1 MNEQNIK
8 IKGTVEN
15 IRFRNDTNGYSVIDV
30 ATDNSIHTCVGTL
43 PDISV
48 GEILDISGSII
59 FDKKYG
65 MQIKVETCTREIP
78 ENLDGLYKYLASG
91 AISKVGVKRAQ
102 NIIKNFGNESFDILL
117 NNPER
122 LSEIKGISSS
132 VAKEIGESYRQKNDM
147 RKSII
152 ALEKLGLTPRECNA
166 AFNEF
171 KENAEKAVAENP
183 YILTQ
188 IHANIG
194 FERADALAARLLKD
208 PRSSMRI
215 RAGIIHIL
223 KHNLFD
229 NGHTYLPRN
238 KLINIAS
245 RYLNING
252 DSIDAEIDE
261 LEKNNL
267 LKCPSDDNSPVFLME
282 SYLSEKKIA
291 DRIKLL
297 TAFPPAD
304 IKAPEKDISELQI
317 ELNIKYEKKQKAAV
331 ITAVEK
337 GILVL
342 TGGPGTGK
350 TTTLNGILK
359 IFENHN
365 IPVALAA
372 PTGRAAKRMSEITGK
387 NASTIHRLLEVQT
400 DENGR
405 MTYRRN
411 SRNPLSCSALI
422 IDEMSMVDIT
432 VFASL
437 CDALPMYCRL
447 IMLGDSNQLPA
458 VGPGN
463 ILKDLISSKLLPVI
477 ELDTIFRQAE
487 NSLIIKNS
495 HKIVNGKEIS
505 NGTRE
510 DNFFFISSAS
520 SGATI
525 QTIKA
530 LYEKRLPKAY
540 NINPIQD
547 IQILCP
553 SKKGETGTANLNS
566 ILQDIVNPRQNKKT
580 ELKFGYKLFRVGDK
594 VMQIKNNYDIET
606 EDKNGNTDNG
616 IFNGDIGFITDID
629 KKSSELIID
638 FEGKIAKY
646 PYELL
651 DELELAY
658 AITIHKSQG
667 NEFNTVIL
675 PLNTVS
681 PFLCYRNL
689 LYTGITRAKKLMIAV
704 GQKSIIDAMIKN
716 NKQTKRYSYLKN
728 LLK

>member
-1 MNEQNIK
+1 MDKQNIK
-8 IKGTVEN
+8 IKGTVED
-15 IRFRNDTNGYSVIDV
+15 IRFRNDNNGYSVIDV
-30 ATDNSIHTCVGTL
+30 ATIDTIYTCVGTL

-48 GEILDISGSII
+48 GEILDISGYII

-65 MQIKVETCTREIP
+65 MQINIETCTREIP
-78 ENLDGLYKYLASG
+78 DDLDGLYKYLASG
-91 AISKVGVKRAQ
+91 AIAKIGIKRAQ
-102 NIIKNFGNESFDILL
+102 TIIKKFGEDSFDILL
-117 NNPER
+117 NKPER
-122 LSEIKGISSS
+122 LSEIKGISPEI
-132 VAKEIGESYRQKNDM
+132 AKEIGESYRQKNYM
-147 RKSII
+147 HKSII
-152 ALEKLGLTPRECNA
+152 ALEKLGLTPRECNV
-166 AFNEF
+166 AFKEF
-171 KENAEKAVAENP
+171 KENAANAISENP

-188 IHANIG
+188 INANIS
-194 FERADALAARLLKD
+194 FERADTLAAKLLKD
-208 PRSSMRI
+208 PKSNMRI

-229 NGHTYLPRN
+229 NGHTFLPRN
-238 KLINIAS
+238 KLIKLAS
-245 RYLNING
+245 GYLNVNE
-252 DSIDAEIDE
+252 DAVDIEIDE
-261 LEKNNL
+261 LEKNSK
-267 LKCPSDDNSPVFLME
+267 LKCFNEKNFPVFLIE

-304 IKAPEKDISELQI
+304 IKALENDISELQK
-317 ELNIKYEKKQKAAV
+317 ELNITYAKKQKAAV

-359 IFENHN
+359 IFKKHN
-365 IPVALAA
+365 IDVALAA
-372 PTGRAAKRMSEITGK
+372 PTGRAAKRMAEITGES
-387 NASTIHRLLEVQT
+387 ASTIHRLLEVQT
-400 DENGR
+400 DENGH
-405 MTYRRN
+405 MNYRRN
-411 SRNPLSCSALI
+411 ARNPLSCNALI

-432 VFASL
+432 LFASL
-437 CDALPMYCRL
+437 CDAMPMSCRL

-463 ILKDLISSKLLPVI
+463 ILNDLINSKLLPII

-495 HKIVNGKEIS
+495 HKIVTGQEIS
-505 NGTRE
+505 NGNKE
-510 DNFFFISSAS
+510 DNFFFISSKNPN
-520 SGATI
+520 TTL
-525 QTIKA
+525 QTITS
-530 LYEKRLPKAY
+530 LFEKRLPKAY
-540 NINPIQD
+540 KLNPVQD

-553 SKKGETGTANLNS
+553 SKKGETGTANLNT
-566 ILQDIVNPRQNKKT
+566 ILQNIINPKQNKKT
-580 ELKFGYKLFRVGDK
+580 ELKFGYKIFRIGDK

-606 EDKNGNTDNG
+606 EDIYGNTDNG
-616 IFNGDIGFITDID
+616 IFNGDIGFITDIN
-629 KKSSELIID
+629 KKNSELTID

-646 PYELL
+646 PYDIL

-667 NEFNTVIL
+667 NEFNTVII

-689 LYTGITRAKKLMIAV
+689 LYTGITRAKRLIIII
-704 GQKSIIDAMIKN
+704 GQKRILDDMIKN
-716 NKQTKRYSYLKN
+716 NKQSKRYSYLKH

>member
-1 MNEQNIK
+1 MNKQNIK
-8 IKGTVEN
+8 IKGTVED

-30 ATDNSIHTCVGTL
+30 ATNDNIHTCVGML
-43 PDISV
+43 PDVSV
-48 GEILDISGSII
+48 GEILEISGSVI

-65 MQIKVETCTREIP
+65 AQINVETCTREIP
-78 ENLDGLYKYLASG
+78 DDLDGLYKYLASG
-91 AISKVGVKRAQ
+91 AIAKVGVKRAQ
-102 NIIKNFGNESFDILL
+102 TIIKEFGEDSFDILL

-122 LSEIKGISSS
+122 LSEIKGISPA
-132 VAKEIGESYRQKNDM
+132 VAKEIGNSYRQKNDM
-147 RKSII
+147 HKSII
-152 ALEKLGLTPRECNA
+152 SLERLGLTPRECNA

-171 KENAEKAVAENP
+171 KENAANAVSENP

-188 IHANIG
+188 INANIG
-194 FERADALAARLLKD
+194 FERADALAAKLLKD
-208 PRSSMRI
+208 PKSKLRV
-215 RAGIIHIL
+215 RACIVHIL
-223 KHNLFD
+223 KHNFFD
-229 NGHTYLPRN
+229 NGHTFLPRN
-238 KLINIAS
+238 KLIKLTS
-245 RYLNING
+245 GYLNINE
-252 DSIDAEIDE
+252 DIVDIEIDE
-261 LEKNNL
+261 LEKSSR
-267 LKCPSDDNSPVFLME
+267 LKCFNEENAPVFLIE
-282 SYLSEKKIA
+282 SYLCEKKIA

-297 TAFPPAD
+297 TAFPPSN
-304 IKAPEKDISELQI
+304 IKALENDISELQKK
-317 ELNIKYEKKQKAAV
+317 LNITYAKKQKTAV

-350 TTTLNGILK
+350 TTTLHGILK
-359 IFENHN
+359 IFEKHH
-365 IPVALAA
+365 IDVALAA

-387 NASTIHRLLEVQT
+387 SASTIHRLLEVQT

-411 SRNPLSCSALI
+411 ARNPLSCSALI

-432 VFASL
+432 LFASL
-437 CDALPMYCRL
+437 CDALPMSCRL

-495 HKIVNGKEIS
+495 HRIVNGQEIS
-505 NGTRE
+505 SGSKE
-510 DNFFFISSAS
+510 DNFFFISSENPNN
-520 SGATI
+520 TL
-525 QTIKA
+525 QTIA
-530 LYEKRLPKAY
+530 SLFEKRLPKAY
-540 NINPIQD
+540 KLNPVQD

-553 SKKGETGTANLNS
+553 SKKSETGTANLNI
-566 ILQDIVNPRQNKKT
+566 ILQNIINPRQNKKA
-580 ELKFGYKLFRVGDK
+580 ELKFGYRLFRVGDK

-606 EDKNGNTDNG
+606 EDKDGNTDNG
-616 IFNGDIGFITDID
+616 IFNGDIGLITDID
-629 KKSSELIID
+629 KKNSELIID
-638 FEGKIAKY
+638 FEGKTAKY

-667 NEFNTVIL
+667 NEFNTVIM

-689 LYTGITRAKKLMIAV
+689 LYTGITRAKRLMIV
-704 GQKSIIDAMIKN
+704 IGQKNILESMINN